1 MCETVKLVHVYR
13 RNADE
18 MLLLLRWNEGLIC
31 EDPLRSLCRHLFTM
45 TPLAQRSVDNAATVR
60 GSRRAADLTT
70 AAVISHALW
79 LAQSAS
85 DTHVVVL
92 SVLYTRC
99 VSVAGKQLSL
109 QHRASILHRGWS
121 PVIHCYSWVTWVGN
135 RTSQTGALSSSLC
148 IS

>member
-1 MCETVKLVHVYR
+1 
-13 RNADE
+13 
-18 MLLLLRWNEGLIC
+18 
-31 EDPLRSLCRHLFTM
+31 M

-109 QHRASILHRGWS
+109 QHRASILHRG
-121 PVIHCYSWVTWVGN
+121 
-135 RTSQTGALSSSLC
+135 
-148 IS
+148 